1 MWQSVL
7 DAYHERIVDTGRQPL
22 FLLLLGLIGSFL
34 FIRFSVR
41 MIRRGTSWWPGN
53 VTPGGLHIHHVVF
66 GQGLMVICGVG
77 AFAVRGDGGALREVL
92 ATGFGIGCGLVLDEF
107 ALVLHLED
115 VYWSEQGRTS
125 VDAVILTVA
134 LIGLLLIGEV
144 PLGGF
149 VGGVTG
155 SQLLGAGLLLIPVL
169 VTLAKGK
176 IWTGLLGVMLPPL
189 ALVGMLRL
197 ARPRSPWARWRY
209 HARPRRLARAERREE
224 RIHRR
229 LVAAKTSV
237 YDVLA
242 GAPDP
247 SPQPVPAAPPSA
259 APAPAVSARPVEPP
273 PVAVPRWRGRCATGA
288 EWYLRVAAALN
299 LLAGLIAPFRDRVH
313 RVNSGEFFTP
323 VLMTAGFTAALF
335 AALLAVMLRRR
346 KRAAWV
352 VATVVV
358 ALYAGLFTLALVALP
373 EDRAHPFNWVSAGL
387 TLAVLLALLLGR
399 PAFRAKGEPGN
410 LPLALAFLV
419 GGGAL
424 LTGVGAVL
432 LRVADQG
439 SSPSWGESATYVALR
454 LVTLSG
460 IGEYADL
467 AVPGWFDVL
476 LNVLGAGLLLVAVR
490 LLFRSPRGLVRLEP
504 EDEERLRALLARH
517 GERDSLGYLALRRD
531 RAVCWSPSGKAAVLH
546 RVVNGVTFATGDP
559 IGDPEAWPQA
569 IEVWRQQARQYA
581 WIPAVLGAGEL
592 AGLAYRRSGLRALE
606 FGDEAVVEVAGFV
619 PPEEL
624 RRTRERVTAAGYRV
638 LLRRHRDVP
647 AAESAELVR
656 LADAW
661 RHGRGERGLT
671 MTLGRLGDP
680 ADGDC
685 LLAECRDENDRVC
698 ALVNLVPW
706 GTDGLTLDLL
716 RRDRESDDGLIDFLL
731 TELLLRAREFGV
743 VRVSLNFAMFRQV
756 FERGARI
763 GAGPVLRLARAVLGS
778 LARWWRLEERYRAN
792 TRYGPH
798 WVPRFL
804 LYEKSAELPAIVLAG
819 VSTQGLLSRRRL
831 PGGAVTRS
839 GQAGATV
846 GTEPS
851 SGR

>member
-77 AFAVRGDGGALREVL
+77 AVAVRGHGGALREVL
-92 ATGFGIGCGLVLDEF
+92 AAGFGIGCGLVLDEF

-125 VDAVILTVA
+125 VDAVILAVS
-134 LIGLLLIGEV
+134 LIGLLLLGEV

-149 VGGVTG
+149 TGGLTG
-155 SQLLGAGLLLIPVL
+155 GQVAVAALLLVPVL
-169 VTLAKGK
+169 ASLLKGK

-189 ALVGMLRL
+189 AIVGMLRL

-247 SPQPVPAAPPSA
+247 SPRQAAVPVPEPLPEPPSLPPVPEQPV
-259 APAPAVSARPVEPP
+259 E
-273 PVAVPRWRGRCATGA
+273 VPRWRGRCATAA
-288 EWYLRVAAALN
+288 EWYLRLAAALN
-299 LLAGLIAPFRDRVH
+299 LAAGAIAPFRDRVQ
-313 RVNSGEFFTP
+313 RANSGEFFTP

-358 ALYAGLFTLALVALP
+358 AGYAALFSLALAVLP

-387 TLAVLLALLLGR
+387 TLAVLLTLLLGR
-399 PAFRAKGEPGN
+399 PAFRARGEPGN
-410 LPLALAFLV
+410 LPLALTVLV

-424 LTGVGAVL
+424 LTGIGAVL
-432 LRVADQG
+432 LRLADQG
-439 SSPSWGESATYVALR
+439 TSPTWGASAKYVALR

-490 LLFRSPRGLVRLEP
+490 LLFRSPRGLVRLES
-504 EDEERLRALLARH
+504 EDEERLRALLARY
-517 GERDSLGYLALRRD
+517 GGRDSLGYLVLRRD
-531 RAVCWSPSGKAAVLH
+531 RSVCWSPSGRAAVLH

-559 IGDPEAWPQA
+559 VGDPEDWPQA
-569 IEVWRQQARQYA
+569 VEVWRQQAMQYA
-581 WIPAVLGAGEL
+581 WIPAVLGAGER
-592 AGLAYRRSGLRALE
+592 AGAVYQLSGLRAME
-606 FGDEAVVEVAGFV
+606 FGAEAVVEVAGFV
-619 PPEEL
+619 PTEEL
-624 RRTRERVTAAGYRV
+624 RQVRERVTRAGYRV

-661 RHGRGERGLT
+661 RHGRGERGLA

-685 LLAECRDENDRVC
+685 VLAECRDEYDRVC

-706 GTDGLTLDLL
+706 GTDGLTLDLV
-716 RRDRESDDGLIDFLL
+716 RRDRESDDGLVDFLI
-731 TELLLRAREFGV
+731 TELLLGAGRFGV
-743 VRVSLNFAMFRQV
+743 VRVSLNFAMFRHV
-756 FERGARI
+756 FERDTRPGL
-763 GAGPVLRLARAVLGS
+763 VLRLARVVLGS

-792 TRYGPH
+792 ARYGPR

-819 VSTQGLLSRRRL
+819 AGAEGLLSRRRL
-831 PGGAVTRS
+831 PTAPV
-839 GQAGATV
+839 AD
-846 GTEPS
+846 PS
-851 SGR
+851 SGG

>member
-7 DAYHERIVDTGRQPL
+7 DAYHERIVDPGRQPL

-92 ATGFGIGCGLVLDEF
+92 AAGFGIGCGLVLDEF

-125 VDAVILTVA
+125 VDAVILTVS
-134 LIGLLLIGEV
+134 LIGLLLLGEV

-155 SQLLGAGLLLIPVL
+155 SQLLGAGLLLVPVL
-169 VTLAKGK
+169 VSLFKGK

-189 ALVGMLRL
+189 AFVGMLRL

-247 SPQPVPAAPPSA
+247 SPRPEHPEPVAEAPSP
-259 APAPAVSARPVEPP
+259 PPMPVEVPP
-273 PVAVPRWRGRCATGA
+273 WRGRCATAA

-313 RVNSGEFFTP
+313 RANSGEFFTP

-358 ALYAGLFTLALVALP
+358 ALYTALFSIALAVLP

-399 PAFRAKGEPGN
+399 PAFRARGEPGN

-424 LTGVGAVL
+424 LTGLGAIL
-432 LRVADQG
+432 LRLADQG
-439 SSPSWGESATYVALR
+439 TAPDWGESATYVALR

-467 AVPGWFDVL
+467 AVPGWFDLL

-504 EDEERLRALLARH
+504 EDEERLRELLARH

-531 RAVCWSPSGKAAVLH
+531 RSVCWSPSGKAAVLH

-581 WIPAVLGAGEL
+581 WIPAVLGAGER
-592 AGLAYRRSGLRALE
+592 AGQAYRRSGLRALE
-606 FGDEAVVEVAGFV
+606 FGAEAVVEVAGYRPV
-619 PPEEL
+619 EEL
-624 RRTRERVTAAGYRV
+624 RQVRERVTAAGYRV
-638 LLRRHRDVP
+638 LVRRHRDVP

-685 LLAECRDENDRVC
+685 LLAECRDEYGRVC
-698 ALVNLVPW
+698 ALINLVPW
-706 GTDGLTLDLL
+706 GTDGLTLDLV
-716 RRDRESDDGLIDFLL
+716 RRDRESDDGLVDLLL
-731 TELLLRAREFGV
+731 TELLLRAGEFGV
-743 VRVSLNFAMFRQV
+743 ARVSLNFAMFRHV
-756 FERGARI
+756 FERGDRV
-763 GAGPVLRLARAVLGS
+763 GAGPVLRLARAGLGS

-792 TRYGPH
+792 ARYGPR

-839 GQAGATV
+839 GQAGVTA
-846 GTEPS
+846 GAEPS

>member
-77 AFAVRGDGGALREVL
+77 AFAVRGDGGALWEVL
-92 ATGFGIGCGLVLDEF
+92 AAGFGIGCGLVLDEF

-125 VDAVILTVA
+125 VDAVILTVS

-155 SQLLGAGLLLIPVL
+155 SQLLGAGLLLVPVL
-169 VTLAKGK
+169 VCLLKGK
-176 IWTGLLGVMLPPL
+176 LWTGLLGVMLAPL
-189 ALVGMLRL
+189 AVVGMLRL

-247 SPQPVPAAPPSA
+247 NPHPEKPAEPPSPPAAKAAKSA
-259 APAPAVSARPVEPP
+259 AEAPPVEL
-273 PVAVPRWRGRCATGA
+273 PRWRGRCATGA

-299 LLAGLIAPFRDRVH
+299 LLAGLVAPFRDQVH
-313 RVNSGEFFTP
+313 RANSGEFFTP

-352 VATVVV
+352 VATTVV
-358 ALYAGLFTLALVALP
+358 ALYAVLFSIALAVLP

-387 TLAVLLALLLGR
+387 TLAVLVTLLLGR
-399 PAFRAKGEPGN
+399 PAFRARGEPGN

-424 LTGVGAVL
+424 LTAVGAVL

-439 SSPSWGESATYVALR
+439 SSPGWGDCVKYVALR

-467 AVPGWFDVL
+467 AVPGWFDLL
-476 LNVLGAGLLLVAVR
+476 LNVLGAGLLLVTVR

-569 IEVWRQQARQYA
+569 IEAWRQQARQYA
-581 WIPAVLGAGEL
+581 WIPAVLGAGER
-592 AGLAYRRSGLRALE
+592 AGTAYQRSGLRALE
-606 FGDEAVVEVAGFV
+606 FGAEAVVEAAGFE
-619 PPEEL
+619 PPAEL
-624 RRTRERVTAAGYRV
+624 REVRERVIAAGYRV

-680 ADGDC
+680 VDGDC
-685 LLAECRDENDRVC
+685 LLAECRDEYGRVC

-706 GTDGLTLDLL
+706 GTDGLTLDLV
-716 RRDRESDDGLIDFLL
+716 RRDRESDDGLVDFLL
-731 TELLLRAREFGV
+731 TELLVRAREFGV
-743 VRVSLNFAMFRQV
+743 VRISLNFAMFRHV
-756 FERGARI
+756 FERGARV
-763 GAGPVLRLARAVLGS
+763 GAGPVLRLAKAGLGS

-792 TRYGPH
+792 ARYGPH

-839 GQAGATV
+839 GQAMVGA
-846 GTEPS
+846 GADPS